1 MSFWTGL
8 EALSGHRPGAFTG
21 MTMRDLFDKDM
32 WDRLPRTWS
41 GKMGTPA
48 HLKANPMDQRLT
60 RGGEPMMTN
69 WYKGGGMLAEPATGE
84 AAHTQH
90 AMANRPVPYPNM
102 SATYPAMPA
111 QTRLFPLQESNI
123 TATALPVPGW
133 TPPRNPAEVIQETG
147 RYYGMGDP
155 YSGWGGYIG
164 SAKNAHMGMGAS
176 GYQVPPVPQFDS
188 TMADMTTVKK
198 ITDDASPNTITQTI
212 KQQVP
217 ANPTNTLMNMG
228 DAYRKSTG
236 VSNNYRNP
244 YWNPDWPTLSS
255 AASAFGRAVNPIG
268 NHMFHMWDNINEL
281 RRKRHEDAMRA
292 RGGN

>member
-8 EALSGHRPGAFTG
+8 EAFTGHRPGAFTG
-21 MTMRDLFDKDM
+21 MTMKDLFDKDM
-32 WDRLPRTWS
+32 WDRLPQTWS
-41 GKMGTPA
+41 GQMGTPA
-48 HLKANPMDQRLT
+48 HLKANPMDRRT
-60 RGGEPMMTN
+60 NRAGEPMTTN
-69 WYKGGGMLAEPATGE
+69 WARGGT
-84 AAHTQH
+84 AA
-90 AMANRPVPYPNM
+90 PVPVNEWVNPNTQASPVQM
-102 SATYPAMPA
+102 NQLGTA
-111 QTRLFPLQESNI
+111 QTKTFPLQESNI
-123 TATALPVPGW
+123 TSNPLPVPGW

-176 GYQVPPVPQFDS
+176 GYQVPPTPQFDS

>member
-21 MTMRDLFDKDM
+21 MTMKDLFDKDM

-41 GKMGTPA
+41 GQKTPTGPNDIRMGR
-48 HLKANPMDQRLT
+48 D
-60 RGGEPMMTN
+60 GEPMMTN
-69 WYKGGGMLAEPATGE
+69 WYNRNAGTVAPANEWVNPNTQASPVQMNQLGTAQVQTTPLAP
-84 AAHTQH
+84 
-90 AMANRPVPYPNM
+90 RPNLNP
-102 SATYPAMPA
+102 
-111 QTRLFPLQESNI
+111 Q
-123 TATALPVPGW
+123 PVPGW
-133 TPPRNPAEVIQETG
+133 TAPRNPAEVIQETG

-176 GYQVPPVPQFDS
+176 GYKVQPVPQFDS

-212 KQQVP
+212 KQKVP

-228 DAYRKSTG
+228 RK
-236 VSNNYRNP
+236 
-244 YWNPDWPTLSS
+244 
-255 AASAFGRAVNPIG
+255 FIG
-268 NHMFHMWDNINEL
+268 GWQDLARRRHEEEML
-281 RRKRHEDAMRA
+281 RRQ
-292 RGGN
+292 RGY